1 MATEIKATLETGVL
15 KNHHNDTF
23 TRLTRNTARAT
34 HTYKKAQETHQ
45 QKKALNIVD
54 EELAS
59 LKNSQKENAARI
71 RELKATKSNIA
82 KKGKSLKAQL
92 NSSGKVVATSVTVSK
107 SKRAEKA
114 SRVAT
119 IKEGTFY
126 IQSVFVSF
134 KFFFP
139 PWPAGIFHKRTM
151 KSKQVE
157 LEETDPGPILKM
169 SMDTASTQADSTN
182 AGNLDDITID
192 FNYSKFPLF
201 SRQLSL

>member
-1 MATEIKATLETGVL
+1 MSFSSAREVDKKVATEIKATLETGVL
-15 KNHHNDTF
+15 KNHRNDTF

-34 HTYKKAQETHQ
+34 HIYKKAQETHQ
-45 QKKALNIVD
+45 QKKALNVVD

-134 KFFFP
+134 NFFFP
-139 PWPAGIFHKRTM
+139 SLAGRYFPQAHYEIQAGRT
-151 KSKQVE
+151 
-157 LEETDPGPILKM
+157 
-169 SMDTASTQADSTN
+169 
-182 AGNLDDITID
+182 
-192 FNYSKFPLF
+192 
-201 SRQLSL
+201 